1 MGGIL
6 LERIPGGKV
15 HTLTI
20 TGVELESIEE
30 YISRQNG
37 MRCEIRDCD
46 RALYAQGGNTVSI
59 DGYLIRFFDNTRPL
73 LLEFLT
79 ATKAELERQLR
90 EMPMMVR
97 IRSDEEEEDE
107 DDVEDCEIPVL

>member
-1 MGGIL
+1 MGMVTIEEVRGS
-6 LERIPGGKV
+6 RISALKF
-15 HTLTI
+15 

-37 MRCEIRDCD
+37 MKYEIRDCY
-46 RALYAQGGNTVSI
+46 RALYSLGDNTVSI
-59 DGYLIRFFDNTRPL
+59 DGNLIRFFDNTRPL

-90 EMPMMVR
+90 EMPLMVR
-97 IRSDEEEEDE
+97 IRSDEEEGKSDE
-107 DDVEDCEIPVL
+107 S